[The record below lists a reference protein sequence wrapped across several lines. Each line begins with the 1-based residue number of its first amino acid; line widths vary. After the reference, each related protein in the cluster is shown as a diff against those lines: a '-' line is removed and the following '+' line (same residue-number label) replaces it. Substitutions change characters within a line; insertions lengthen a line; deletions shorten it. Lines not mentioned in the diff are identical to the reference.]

1 MNDHGCPI
9 GLYLQKQVASWI
21 WHTYLIL
28 LTRILEDR
36 DMYSQQNRNEE
47 HFQRG
52 MNKMLHW
59 QQ

>member
-1 MNDHGCPI
+1 M

-28 LTRILEDR
+28 LTYILEDR

>member
-1 MNDHGCPI
+1 MNDHGCPM
-9 GLYLQKQVASWI
+9 GLYLQKQVAS